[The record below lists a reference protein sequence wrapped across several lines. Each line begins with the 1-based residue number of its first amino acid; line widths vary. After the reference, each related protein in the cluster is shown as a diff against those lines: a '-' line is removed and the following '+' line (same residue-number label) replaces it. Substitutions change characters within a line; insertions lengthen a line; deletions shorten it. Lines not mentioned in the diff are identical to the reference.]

1 MNERKGFVHVCGG
14 GIIEIR
20 GGLKRVRV
28 IIIRKLFFQCHIIDN
43 NFIN

>member
-14 GIIEIR
+14 GVIGIR
-20 GGLKRVRV
+20 GLKRVKV
-28 IIIRKLFFQCHIIDN
+28 IIIRKLFFQCRIIDN

>member
-14 GIIEIR
+14 GVIEIR
-20 GGLKRVRV
+20 EGLKKMKV
-28 IIIRKLFFQCHIIDN
+28 IIIRKLFFQCRIIDN